1 MKKLDDD
8 IFKCIVKNTPL
19 ISVDLI
25 LKKDN
30 KFLLGKRKNK
40 PAKDYY
46 FTMGGR
52 IFKNESIKEAQIRI
66 AKEELNIDLEIE
78 PVFLGVFEHFYKN
91 SFLGNEIFTHYVN
104 LGYLLDYDIIAN
116 KKYIDDIKKT
126 DMPFEQHS
134 EYIWLTKS
142 EILSNDK
149 VHQYVKD
156 YFKRI

>member
-1 MKKLDDD
+1 MKKLDND
-8 IFKCIVKNTPL
+8 IFKCIVKNSPL
-19 ISVDLI
+19 ISIDLI
-25 LKKDN
+25 LKTDN

-46 FTMGGR
+46 FTTGGR
-52 IFKNESIKEAQIRI
+52 IFKNESIKKAQIRI

-78 PVFLGVFEHFYKN
+78 PIFLGVFEHFYKD
-91 SFLGNEIFTHYVN
+91 SFLGNEISTHYVN
-104 LGYLLDYDIIAN
+104 LGYLLDYDIITN
-116 KKYIDDIKKT
+116 KKYIDIKKT

-134 EYIWLTKS
+134 EYIWLTKN
-142 EILSNDK
+142 EILSNGE